1 MRNAHVRRR
10 RHRARSDPFVL
21 SWSEA
26 ATVAKKTTIPQR
38 NMSRS
43 EAWQEIQTTI
53 TFWNVSRSEGWQRKK
68 TTVAERNVLRCEV
81 WQTKKTTI
89 TEFGYLILVC
99 NGVKVIGI
107 LKFQD
112 SGENQYGSSNSWIFS
127 SIFMIL
133 IIC

>member
-1 MRNAHVRRR
+1 M
-10 RHRARSDPFVL
+10 
-21 SWSEA
+21 
-26 ATVAKKTTIPQR
+26 AKKTTIPQR